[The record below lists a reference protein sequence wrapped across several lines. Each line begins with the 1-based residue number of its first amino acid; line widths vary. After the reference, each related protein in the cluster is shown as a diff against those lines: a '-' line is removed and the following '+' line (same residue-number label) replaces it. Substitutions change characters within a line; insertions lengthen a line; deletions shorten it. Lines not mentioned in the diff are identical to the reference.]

1 MASVPYDAS
10 EWTDFF
16 VAAAGA
22 SRRSERSPSW
32 WGR

>member
-16 VAAAGA
+16 VGAAGA
-22 SRRSERSPSW
+22 SAASERSPSC